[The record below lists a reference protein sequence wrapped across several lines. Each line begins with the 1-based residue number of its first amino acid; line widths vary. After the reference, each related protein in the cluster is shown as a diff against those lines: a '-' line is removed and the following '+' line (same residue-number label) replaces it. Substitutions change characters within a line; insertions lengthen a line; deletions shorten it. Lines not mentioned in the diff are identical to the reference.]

1 MHRGTGFYALIDRFV
16 ELDFETERMGVLP
29 KSGKALFPK
38 NALTLSEIVK
48 RGNSFIVYTVFVN
61 PRNAC
66 HFLRVRKRVCSTRG
80 IAEAVVMSWDADK
93 PAKEQPALVE
103 GAGSTRFNPN

>member
-1 MHRGTGFYALIDRFV
+1 MHRGTGFYALIDRFI

-29 KSGKALFPK
+29 KSGKALFPE

-48 RGNSFIVYTVFVN
+48 RGKSFIVYNVFVN

-66 HFLRVRKRVCSTRG
+66 HFLRVRKQVCPTRG
-80 IAEAVVMSWDADK
+80 IAEAVVLNWGADK
-93 PAKEQPALVE
+93 PVKEQPARVE
-103 GAGSTRFNPN
+103 RAGNTRFNPN